1 MSAVDFNKDLEQVFD
16 ADEISVDID
25 EAFSSPYHLSHTV
38 KSGIDYLISVDSNC
52 DATKFMSI
60 GSQGEAILYAPDLK
74 KLDVINSHDKTVS
87 QAAFAKCDANLL
99 FTSSHDG
106 TVKLWDIR
114 SPATSKIEFKDE
126 SKQEGPPS
134 SSLKPILCF
143 DTNSTNSL
151 VCAGTEQ
158 VGSSSYLLFWDIRAG
173 SMMGGYWESH
183 SDDITC
189 VKFNPDKGN
198 MIASGDVEGTLNVFD
213 LNEQEEDEAL
223 LCSHNAEDSVA
234 KMTWFQKKDKM
245 DFVAVTTHTE
255 SLQVFDAEESQLLQ
269 KFCRSDI
276 AHSIRR
282 VGAEHIYIV
291 DLVPQKD
298 QGFMTLAA
306 SRYAGNMCLRF
317 ASFTY
322 KKLKP
327 CINLPLDGANREVI
341 RGCVQIPGGS
351 GFITGSEGG
360 IIDVWQPGSS
370 TKSEALKMVKK
381 SVKRSKP
388 Y

>member
-1 MSAVDFNKDLEQVFD
+1 MTTVYSQKDVEDVVD

-25 EAFSSPYHLSHTV
+25 EAFSSPYHLSYTV
-38 KSGIDYLISVDSNC
+38 KCGVDYLISVDSNC

-60 GSQGEAILYAPDLK
+60 GSNGEAGIYTPDLK
-74 KLDVINSHDKTVS
+74 KLDVIQCHEKTVS
-87 QAAFAKCDANLL
+87 QAAFSKCDPNML

-114 SPATSKIEFKDE
+114 SPASCKIEFKDE
-126 SKQEGPPS
+126 SKQEGPPT

-143 DTNSTNSL
+143 DTNSNNSL

-158 VGSSSYLLFWDIRAG
+158 VGTSSYLLFWDIRAG
-173 SMMGGYWESH
+173 SLMGGYWESH
-183 SDDITC
+183 SDDISS

-198 MIASGDVEGTLNVFD
+198 VIASGDVEGTVNIFD
-213 LNEQEEDEAL
+213 LNEQDEDEAL
-223 LCSHNAEDSVA
+223 QCCHNAEDSVA
-234 KMTWFQKKDKM
+234 NMTWFKKNGNM
-245 DFVAVTTHTE
+245 DFVALTTHTE
-255 SLQVFDAEESQLLQ
+255 SLQVFDVEESQQLQ
-269 KFCRSDI
+269 KFDREDI

-291 DLVPQKD
+291 DLIPQQD

-317 ASFTY
+317 SALTF

-327 CINLPLDGANREVI
+327 CINLPLDTANRGII
-341 RGCVQIPGGS
+341 RGCAQIPGGV
-351 GFITGSEGG
+351 GYITGSEGG
-360 IIDVWQPGSS
+360 IVDVWQPGSS

-381 SVKRSKP
+381 SVQRSKP